1 MSTAGGQG
9 GANRSAGGS
18 AGADVIARLPHR
30 PPFVFLTE
38 VTELAPGER
47 AAGVWKVTGDEDFF
61 AGHFP
66 GRPVVPGVLIS
77 EALAQLAGLVG
88 FTGGDPKAQQA
99 EEQATSGKAPA
110 LLTQV
115 NVKFLRPVTP
125 PAEIQLSAEW
135 ARSMGDLS
143 LFNVEARAG
152 RHVVAHGSLTL
163 AAPDKERP
171 W

>member
-1 MSTAGGQG
+1 MSAAERQG
-9 GANRSAGGS
+9 GAGGAGGA
-18 AGADVIARLPHR
+18 AGVIGRLPHR
-30 PPFVFLTE
+30 PPFVFLSEIATL
-38 VTELAPGER
+38 TPGER
-47 AAGVWKVTGDEDFF
+47 AEGAWNVTGDEPFF

-66 GRPVVPGVLIS
+66 GRPVIPGVLLA

-88 FTGGDPKAQQA
+88 FSGGDPKAQRRA
-99 EEQATSGKAPA
+99 EDHAAGAHAPA

-125 PAEIQLSAEW
+125 PAEIRLSAEW
-135 ARSMGDLS
+135 ARSMGSLS
-143 LFNVEARAG
+143 LFNVEARWG

-163 AAPDKERP
+163 AAPEERES

>member
-1 MSTAGGQG
+1 VSGPGGESGAG
-9 GANRSAGGS
+9 
-18 AGADVIARLPHR
+18 DVIRRLPHR
-30 PPFVFLTE
+30 PPFVFLSE
-38 VTELAPGER
+38 VTSLAPGEK
-47 AAGVWKVTGDEDFF
+47 AEGVWKVTGDEAFF

-66 GRPVVPGVLIS
+66 GRPVVPGVLLG

-88 FTGGDPKAQQA
+88 FSGGDPQAQRRA
-99 EEQATSGKAPA
+99 EDQRGERAPA

-115 NVKFLRPVTP
+115 NIKFLRPVTP
-125 PAEIQLSAEW
+125 PAEIRLSAEW
-135 ARSMGDLS
+135 ARSMGALS

-163 AAPDKERP
+163 AAPQAGET